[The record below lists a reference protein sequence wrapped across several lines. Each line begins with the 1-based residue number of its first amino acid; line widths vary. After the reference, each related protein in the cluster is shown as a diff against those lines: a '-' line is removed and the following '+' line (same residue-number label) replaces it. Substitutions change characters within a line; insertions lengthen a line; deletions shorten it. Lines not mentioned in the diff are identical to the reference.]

1 MQLYGLKV
9 LIFLEE
15 LLSVITTPFVMMYS
29 LSNCSEKIIDFFREF
44 TVHVDGLGHVCS
56 YAVFDFKRNGIMK
69 VRDIYSPLGT
79 SLFLIYCRW
88 IRRLHNT
95 PRLRIKCYHPTG
107 GS

>member
-69 VRDIYSPLGT
+69 VGLLVNGHFFSIS
-79 SLFLIYCRW
+79 
-88 IRRLHNT
+88 NT
-95 PRLRIKCYHPTG
+95 L
-107 GS
+107 